1 MGKNLVAV
9 CSKLIKW
16 VRSYQISNLILDL
29 YHLRITELVF
39 FQVSLLKVNACLNR
53 TLFMKTVCLWQKK
66 SAALSHKN

>member
-1 MGKNLVAV
+1 MGKNLVAA
-9 CSKLIKW
+9 CSKLINW

-39 FQVSLLKVNACLNR
+39 FQVSLLKVKAYLNR

-66 SAALSHKN
+66 STALSHKN